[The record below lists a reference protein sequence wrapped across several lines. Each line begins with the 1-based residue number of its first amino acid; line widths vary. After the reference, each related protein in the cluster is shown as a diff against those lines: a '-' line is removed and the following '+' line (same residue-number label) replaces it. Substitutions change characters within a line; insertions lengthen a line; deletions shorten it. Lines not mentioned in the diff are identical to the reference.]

1 MYLCY
6 RIRMLH
12 EIKNCFPGR
21 SSIDRCTITD
31 IARRLSLIAEFT
43 RYLHLDAC
51 DLDSAL
57 PRLAIDVVA
66 VTGSKGKKK
75 QLAAIYA

>member
-1 MYLCY
+1 MYLRY
-6 RIRMLH
+6 GIRMLH
-12 EIKNCFPGR
+12 EIKNYFAGR
-21 SSIDRCTITD
+21 FSIDKCTITD
-31 IARRLSLIAEFT
+31 LARRLSLIAEFT
-43 RYLHLDAC
+43 RYLHLDGC

-66 VTGSKGKKK
+66 VTSSKSKKK